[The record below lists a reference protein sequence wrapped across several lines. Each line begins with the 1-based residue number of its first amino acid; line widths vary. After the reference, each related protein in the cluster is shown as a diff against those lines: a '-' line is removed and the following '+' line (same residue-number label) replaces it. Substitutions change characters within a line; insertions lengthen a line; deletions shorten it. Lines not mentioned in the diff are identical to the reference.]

1 MLSVGVVTNK
11 RFTDTEAFLFCC
23 SNVLTDPNGNL
34 FVGEGGSC
42 ILEYIVT
49 GKLVYI
55 LEFLCCRLVGA
66 VTDNV
71 SILRRSSSA
80 VLYWLKQ
87 RLLFFSFLFFWGA
100 REEGDSYIFDCTVK
114 NKPVYILA
122 SMWHQLV
129 LFLIMSL

>member
-1 MLSVGVVTNK
+1 MLSVGVVTDK
-11 RFTDTEAFLFCC
+11 GFTDTEAFLFCC

-34 FVGEGGSC
+34 FVGKGGSC
-42 ILEYIVT
+42 ILEYTVT

-55 LEFLCCRLVGA
+55 LEFLCCQLVGA

-87 RLLFFSFLFFWGA
+87 RLLFFFFFLG
-100 REEGDSYIFDCTVK
+100 GGGGGG
-114 NKPVYILA
+114 
-122 SMWHQLV
+122 
-129 LFLIMSL
+129 FLHL